1 MSKHLPFVCP
11 MVTSPKHGLN
21 LMTLFESSIL
31 DRLRPPRSPL
41 SSPTWRELV
50 GVQNDRN
57 GCGRLFRYILDYT
70 AIRTTGTKDHE
81 RTVAGDVKR
90 VLKGMSPTSCR
101 DASGI
106 SIYTWLF
113 ELDIDIMSTFLE
125 PKNRTHHWCIIRRIQ
140 RFRNGAK
147 QAAEGRSAKR

>member
-11 MVTSPKHGLN
+11 MVTSPKHELN

-90 VLKGMSPTSCR
+90 VLKGMSPASCR

-140 RFRNGAK
+140 RFRNGTK
-147 QAAEGRSAKR
+147 QAA